1 MFIPTAVI
9 ETKLEMSLTAAQSS
23 PQWTMAFGMTNQT
36 GQDIAV
42 ITRNGLRFIIP
53 RSRAKGYDVFDKS
66 LYFSEGFEI
75 CREGDVELS
84 KVDKPPEKGAEPS
97 GVNLIK
103 AYDGGHRKS
112 DWRAMRGARQ
122 FHRLTLDALQEAG
135 GTVYIQELDI
145 VVTQYINV
153 TSINHP
159 FSREGLLDT
168 MSQQGEESAGA
179 MFQCFIID
187 NRRYLSDRYIN
198 ILGRVNRVQKLYKP
212 GHTEGFYARHPKST
226 SVGDGAIEYELVHLP
241 LEIAEKEYQLFK
253 TPEEAQTLGFSKE
266 ALENENLKMKRQTMH
281 SQHEASEREFERN
294 ESAAERKDRL
304 QKEKDLREMR
314 EHQLARDKLKW
325 DMWGSNIKMAVTLI
339 TIVVA
344 AVTTVVKIG
353 GKYADAKIAA
363 SKK

>member
-9 ETKLEMSLTAAQSS
+9 ETKLEMSLTATQSS

-53 RSRAKGYDVFDKS
+53 RSRVRGYDVFDKA

-75 CREGDVELS
+75 CRDGDVELS
-84 KVDKPPEKGAEPS
+84 KVDKPPEKGSEPS
-97 GVNLIK
+97 GVNLMM
-103 AYDGGHRKS
+103 AYDGGRRKS

-122 FHRLTLDALQEAG
+122 FHRLSLDSLLEAG

-145 VVTQYINV
+145 VVTQYVSV

-159 FSREGLLDT
+159 FSREGLLDN

-212 GHTEGFYARHPKST
+212 GHKEGFYARHPKST

-241 LEIAEKEYQLFK
+241 LEVAEKEYQLFK

-266 ALENENLKMKRQTMH
+266 ALENENLKLKRQTMFN
-281 SQHEASEREFERN
+281 QHEASEREFERN
-294 ESAAERKDRL
+294 ETVAERKDRL
-304 QKEKDLREMR
+304 LREKDNREMR
-314 EHQLARDKLKW
+314 EHEIAIQKVKSDALNASFKNALIFV
-325 DMWGSNIKMAVTLI
+325 GSIITLVTAIL
-339 TIVVA
+339 T
-344 AVTTVVKIG
+344 
-353 GKYADAKIAA
+353 YSSRLADAKVAV